1 LASGDRTVRIAVDA
15 MGGDY
20 APEEIVKGTVLAA
33 KKETDV
39 ELTLVGR
46 LDILED
52 KLTEFDA
59 PGNISIEAASEVI
72 EMSENPSWAVRA
84 KKNSSIVVGMKLIHE
99 EKGDAIVS
107 AGNTGAVVSAA
118 FLILGRIK
126 GISKPAIATIIPTP
140 SKPVLL
146 LDVGATTDCKPQN
159 IFQFATMGQS
169 YLTNILRVENP
180 SIGILNI
187 GEEKGKGNELV
198 QEAYKL
204 LEESKLNF
212 IGNVEGRDILFGKA
226 DIVVCDGFTGNVA
239 LKLMEGMAE
248 MFFSKVKSTTTES
261 FASRLGG
268 LLLAPGLKNLKR
280 KLDYQEYGGAQL
292 LGINGVCIIS
302 HGSSR
307 AKAIK
312 SSIRLAADTVR
323 KDVVLA
329 IRKSIEND
337 CERE

>member
-1 LASGDRTVRIAVDA
+1 LAFGDKMVRIAVDA

-20 APEEIVKGTVLAA
+20 APEEIVKGAILAA
-33 KKETDV
+33 KEETGV

-52 KLTEFDA
+52 KLTGFDA
-59 PGNISIEAASEVI
+59 PGNITIEAAPEVI
-72 EMSENPSWAVRA
+72 EMGENPSWAVRA
-84 KKNSSIVVGMKLIHE
+84 KKNSSIVVGMKLVQE
-99 EKGDAIVS
+99 KKGDAIVS
-107 AGNTGAVVSAA
+107 AGNTGAVVGAA

-159 IFQFATMGQS
+159 IFQFAKMGQA
-169 YLTNILRVENP
+169 YLTNVLRIENP
-180 SIGILNI
+180 SIGILSI
-187 GEEKGKGNELV
+187 GEERGKGNELV
-198 QEAYKL
+198 QEAYGL
-204 LEESKLNF
+204 LEKSKLKF

-248 MFFSKVKSTTTES
+248 MFFSKVKSTITES

-268 LLLAPGLKNLKR
+268 LLLAPGLKKLKR

-302 HGSSR
+302 HGSSK

-312 SSIRLAADTVR
+312 NSIRLAADTVR

-329 IRKSIEND
+329 IKESIEND
-337 CERE
+337 RERE